1 MPNINDY
8 ARQVGFG
15 SGLDRTKFTARGVMV
30 MEGNA
35 KVWDDHTGELTNAKL
50 SDNNSVMSINYSEGG
65 IDFSPNGDVDDNDK
79 CITVVVQ
86 KKHAVAVA
94 SSAHF
99 HIHLDQTSVSNDIQ
113 FSMKYRI
120 QGNGQEKTTAWS
132 ATETF
137 SVLSDTVFTFNG
149 HTTLNQI
156 LLMSEIDLSAVMISS
171 NIEIKFARTDS
182 VSGDV
187 RASFFDGHFQFDMLG
202 SDNEYVKIV

>member
-1 MPNINDY
+1 MGTPPGMY
-8 ARQVGFG
+8 PQLFPVSC
-15 SGLDRTKFTARGVMV
+15 SGVYVL
-30 MEGNA
+30 
-35 KVWDDHTGELTNAKL
+35 
-50 SDNNSVMSINYSEGG
+50 
-65 IDFSPNGDVDDNDK
+65 
-79 CITVVVQ
+79 VV
-86 KKHAVAVA
+86 
-94 SSAHF
+94 
-99 HIHLDQTSVSNDIQ
+99 
-113 FSMKYRI
+113 I